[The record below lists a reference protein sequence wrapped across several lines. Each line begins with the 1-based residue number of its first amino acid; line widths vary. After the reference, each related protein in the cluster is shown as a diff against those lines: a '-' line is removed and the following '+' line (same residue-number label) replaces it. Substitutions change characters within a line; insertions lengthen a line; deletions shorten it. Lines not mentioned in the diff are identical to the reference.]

1 MSILRPFLDHL
12 HHARADRQNGI
23 ETRSVRQQNMDA
35 QARVLAVSA
44 RRMRFA
50 ATCFMMLFVLLATKF
65 YLVAHP
71 EQQEALLARF
81 GMEDRSDEEMVA
93 QSQGQLIEA
102 ALKEAQDEGPVR
114 SYRAP
119 IYDRHGRILAANM
132 PVKSLVL
139 RREKLLFPE
148 DTARKLSVIFPNR
161 TEEAFYKDL
170 TSGSKFKF
178 LERRLSAEQQAAVL
192 AIGDPG
198 LSLGDREMRIYP
210 NGRLAAHILG
220 GTQFGREGETQAEI
234 LGRSGVEQY
243 FDDFLRDPELAE
255 MPLNLSIDLSV
266 QAATEHVL
274 FNGMRLTEAEAASAV
289 LMDVHTGEIVAMA
302 AMPDYDPN
310 QPISFDPK
318 IPPERQVMFNHAV
331 QAVVELGSTFK
342 IFTALQALEEGLV
355 TTQTKIDTPKAIKVG
370 RTKVSDMKFYSSQ
383 MSVENIIV
391 KSSNVGSAKL
401 AMMFGGDAQRAFM
414 EKFGLFSTL
423 SLELPEVKI
432 SKPYTMDAKQW
443 RQPENY
449 TRIAYGHS
457 ISTTPVHLAA
467 AYAALGNG
475 GFSVKPTL
483 IAQSQPLQGARLVS
497 EQHARTA
504 VDLLHQV
511 VERGTATAAQDTG
524 YRIAGKTGSADK
536 IGPDGKYVDDAVF
549 AVFAS
554 VFPADDPKYS
564 LVVTLD
570 NPRVNALDE
579 EKRTAGWTAVPVAQ
593 EIVARA
599 APLLGLRP
607 ASQTAS
613 PEDLVFTSANR

>member
-1 MSILRPFLDHL
+1 MMILRPFFDHL
-12 HHARADRQNGI
+12 HSARAARRAGV
-23 ETRSVRQQNMDA
+23 ETRSLRQQNMDA
-35 QARVLAVSA
+35 QARIIAMSS

-71 EQQEALLARF
+71 EQQ
-81 GMEDRSDEEMVA
+81 
-93 QSQGQLIEA
+93 A
-102 ALKEAQDEGPVR
+102 ALSARLGLGDTQITDPLIAAAQGAQTAVVADQGPVR

-139 RREKLLFPE
+139 RRDKLLFPE
-148 DTARKLSVIFPNR
+148 KTARKLSAIFPQR
-161 TEEAFYKDL
+161 SEEAYLKEL

-178 LERRLSAEQQAAVL
+178 LERRLSAEQQAAVS

-198 LSLGDREMRIYP
+198 LSLGDRDMRIYP

-220 GTQFGREGETQAEI
+220 GTKFGREGETQAEI
-234 LGRSGVEQY
+234 LGRSGIEQY
-243 FDDFLRDPELAE
+243 FDDFLRDPELADL
-255 MPLNLSIDLSV
+255 PLNLSIDLSV

-274 FNGMRLTEAEAASAV
+274 FNGMRLTGAEAASAV

-302 AMPDYDPN
+302 SMPDYDPN
-310 QPISFDPK
+310 QPISFDKK
-318 IPPERQVMFNHAV
+318 IPAERQLTFNHAV

-342 IFTALQALEEGLV
+342 IFTAVQALEEGLV
-355 TTQTKIDTPKAIKVG
+355 TTQTSIDTPRKIKVG
-370 RTKVSDMKFYSSQ
+370 RTSVSDIKSYGSQ
-383 MSVENIIV
+383 LSVEDIIV

-414 EKFGLFSTL
+414 ERFGLFGSL
-423 SLELPEVKI
+423 ALELPEVKI
-432 SKPYTMDAKQW
+432 SKPLTMNPEQW
-443 RQPENY
+443 RQPENF

-475 GFSVKPTL
+475 GHAVTPTL
-483 IAQSQPLQGARLVS
+483 ISKALPMQGERIVAK
-497 EQHARTA
+497 EHADTA

-511 VERGTATAAQDTG
+511 VERGTASAAKDTG

-536 IGPDGKYVDDAVF
+536 IGPDGKYLEDAVF

-579 EKRTAGWTAVPVAQ
+579 EQRTAGWTAVPVAQ
-593 EIVARA
+593 EIAARA

-607 ASQTAS
+607 ASRDTA
-613 PEDLVFTSANR
+613 PQDLVFTAANR